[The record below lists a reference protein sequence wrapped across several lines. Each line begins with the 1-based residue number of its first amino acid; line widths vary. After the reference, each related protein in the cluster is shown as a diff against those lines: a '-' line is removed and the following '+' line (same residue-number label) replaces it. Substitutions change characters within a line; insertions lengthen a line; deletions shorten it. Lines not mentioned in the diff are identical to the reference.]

1 MGDSYYPAAYG
12 GGQLDFSGITQA
24 AKGIAGGLSDLWDKK
39 SVRNAWEASGGDYNE
54 AIKRLVAAG
63 DTEGAAEV
71 AKIQRVVEG
80 DQNSRFG
87 LQPIWDQ
94 EGNAHVLNSGTG
106 QATRLNGNFPPRMNY
121 VQTPGAVYPM
131 PVQGGMPQQPQT
143 GGTNHPVYGSQEE
156 ADAAG
161 APQVDQ
167 GMQAPQ
173 YGQPIPKDY
182 TLPEQQKM
190 QGDLRGKAIE
200 AMPAVTSATNRVI
213 GTINSIEKDPGLS
226 GALGPVWS
234 RLPTVRDATADV
246 EAKIKQAVG
255 GTFLTAYETLRGA
268 QAITDVEGDK
278 ATFAFN
284 RLGQLT
290 QSDPGYRRALSD
302 AKYTAIDVLNS
313 ARARA
318 GLPPVENKYPK
329 PDGYDD
335 WLGGEG
341 ATTASGGTGNRT
353 SKGIQ
358 WSIEP

>member
-1 MGDSYYPAAYG
+1 MGDSYYPQAYG
-12 GGQLDFSGITQA
+12 GGQLDFSGIQTA
-24 AKGIAGGLSDLWDKK
+24 AEGIAGGLSGMWDKK
-39 SVRNAWEASGGDYNE
+39 SVQKAWEESGGDYNV
-54 AIKRLVAAG
+54 AVQRLIAAG
-63 DTEGAAEV
+63 DTDGAAKL
-71 AKIQRVVEG
+71 AKIRDTLEG
-80 DQNSRFG
+80 NQTRFG
-87 LQPIWDQ
+87 LQPIWDK
-94 EGNAHVLNSGTG
+94 EGNAYQLNSGG
-106 QATRLNGNFPPRMNY
+106 GAQRIEGNFPPRMNY
-121 VQTPGAVYPM
+121 VQTPQGVYPM
-131 PVQGGMPQQPQT
+131 PIQGGMPQAPAPSG
-143 GGTNHPVYGSQEE
+143 GGTEHPVYGSPEE
-156 ADAAG
+156 AAA
-161 APQVDQ
+161 APDQ
-167 GMQAPQ
+167 GLQAPQ

-234 RLPTVRDATADV
+234 QLPTVRNATADV

-335 WLGGEG
+335 WVGGEG
-341 ATTASGGTGNRT
+341 ATTANGGTGNRT
-353 SKGIQ
+353 SKGIP